1 MPNDLI
7 LINNDYLCSSTLFK
21 NEQQKLLDLL
31 KNFDIIIEHFGSTA
45 VPNTVGKGII
55 DVLIACNSNT
65 DQELIKDILVTAGYR
80 QGELNKQPD
89 GRLFFCNTSGQTHA
103 GDTHLHLVVKNTDN
117 HLDVVKLRDY
127 LLEHPEVVVT
137 YNQEKLRLAQVTDNN
152 RAKYVAQKG
161 EFMKRLIA
169 EAKES

>member
-65 DQELIKDILVTAGYR
+65 DQELIKDILVTADYR

-103 GDTHLHLVVKNTDN
+103 GDTHLHLVIKNTPN
-117 HLDVVKLRDY
+117 HLDVIKLKNY
-127 LLEHPEVVVT
+127 LLQHPETVKS
-137 YNQEKLRLAQVTDNN
+137 YNQEKLRLAQVTNN
-152 RAKYVAQKG
+152 DRTQYVSQKT
-161 EFMKRLIA
+161 EFMKKLIA
-169 EAKES
+169 EVEES